1 MDEAIGTLGLDPSVF
16 WLMTWSDYTRSLE
29 GWLHNQNQHWDRTRY
44 QSAMILNSAMGRK
57 KTIRPKDLFTLPHD
71 NIGKSKVQ
79 LPTQEEINK
88 IKGKL
93 IKLPI

>member
-1 MDEAIGTLGLDPSVF
+1 
-16 WLMTWSDYTRSLE
+16 
-29 GWLHNQNQHWDRTRY
+29 
-44 QSAMILNSAMGRK
+44 MILNSAMGRK

-79 LPTQEEINK
+79 LPTEEEINK